1 MVTGI
6 YWGLIDNVGL
16 SKLKTPDVIRSLLV
30 ARGQGWNC
38 KTIKNININ
47 VLVIW
52 MFFGLLLVLHTLRYR
67 KHSPVNILFQD
78 ICFYLLFST
87 FFSFWNM
94 KLFFWQIYYNFNLL
108 FEMLLDLHT
117 GRSLS
122 LLSSLCHMSCDVT
135 PCSSSA
141 FLLFS
146 EFLYFIPCT
155 FYKNIFFLHHNLD
168 QGYFITNLK
177 LKFHYQILK
186 PGTMDQKF
194 SAVYSKHVFF
204 LL

>member
-122 LLSSLCHMSCDVT
+122 LLSSLCPVMS
-135 PCSSSA
+135 PPA
-141 FLLFS
+141 PLLPFC
-146 EFLYFIPCT
+146 FFQNFCT
-155 FYKNIFFLHHNLD
+155 LSLVPSTKIFFF
-168 QGYFITNLK
+168 YIIT
-177 LKFHYQILK
+177 
-186 PGTMDQKF
+186 
-194 SAVYSKHVFF
+194 
-204 LL
+204 